1 VGAEIRVRGFAY
13 ERELA
18 YRLWKAGFAVM
29 RAPASGAK
37 VKRYVYPDVLAVRD
51 RRVLVFEVKAR
62 REYKS
67 ICVEGYKI
75 SRLLEFARRA
85 GGEAYVAVK
94 ITSAGRWAFVP
105 ASSVRRTDR
114 GFYCISKSELE
125 AAPGLDELLKSPA
138 SG

>member
-1 VGAEIRVRGFAY
+1 LGVEIRARGFAY

-37 VKRYVYPDVLAVRD
+37 VKRYVYPDVLAIKD
-51 RRVLVFEVKAR
+51 KRVLVFEVKAR

-67 ICVEGYKI
+67 VCVEGYKI
-75 SRLLEFARRA
+75 GRLLEFARRA

-94 ITSAGRWAFVP
+94 ITSAGRWVFVP
-105 ASSVRRTDR
+105 AGSLRRTDR

-125 AAPGLDELLKSPA
+125 VAPGLDELLKSPA
-138 SG
+138 GS